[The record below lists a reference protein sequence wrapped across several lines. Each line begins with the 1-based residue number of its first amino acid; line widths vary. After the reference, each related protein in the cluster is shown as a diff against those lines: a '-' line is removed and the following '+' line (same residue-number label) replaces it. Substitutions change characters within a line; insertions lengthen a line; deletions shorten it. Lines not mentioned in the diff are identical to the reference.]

1 MNLLDRLCA
10 AEDALRSLLRAAD
23 DAQVVADDAQK
34 TAYAK
39 QALADAASAQVDDA
53 EAVCAALRRR
63 GTAGISIQK
72 LPHVVLTDVFLA
84 LPMKDLA
91 RAGRASK
98 AWRDARWSD
107 GLCKARG
114 AAAAAAQ
121 RCELCCRDLPAWA
134 EHLRVCCLKTC
145 CNDCLDNYSDMKI
158 PRYPPIR
165 RDFPCPV
172 CKMPAAKSDDE
183 LVARL
188 QSHVD
193 KGDAEAR
200 LLLGVWYEA
209 GDHGIEKST
218 ERAEELWELGASLG
232 HSASA
237 WQLACMW
244 DERLESGHHHDQS
257 SLSANALK
265 YARMAADAGRPEAQ
279 ADMAHFLIA
288 GFRDNGQL
296 PYNEDALH
304 YLKNH
309 DADSCTGEDGFLEAA
324 RYLRLVFEQKK
335 LEKSYDPML
344 QHLKSLV
351 DAYRERGIDVLTDP
365 PTRNLPRS

>member
-1 MNLLDRLCA
+1 MLFDELCA
-10 AEDALRSLLRAAD
+10 AEARLGPLLRAAD

-53 EAVCAALRRR
+53 EAVFAALRRR

-134 EHLRVCCLKTC
+134 ENLRVCCLKPC
-145 CNDCLDNYSDMKI
+145 CKGCFDNYSDMKI
-158 PRYPPIR
+158 PVYPLIR

-172 CKMPAAKSDDE
+172 CKTPAAKSDDE

-193 KGDAEAR
+193 KGNPEAM
-200 LLLGVWYEA
+200 LLLGEWYED
-209 GDHGIEKST
+209 GKHGLETSM
-218 ERAEELWELGASLG
+218 ERAEALWERGASLG
-232 HSASA
+232 HSGSA
-237 WQLACMW
+237 WSLACMW
-244 DERLESGHHHDQS
+244 HERVASGES
-257 SLSANALK
+257 SLFANALK

-279 ADMAHFLIA
+279 ADMVYFLIA
-288 GFRDNGQL
+288 GFRDNGEM
-296 PYNEDALH
+296 PYHNHALH
-304 YLKNH
+304 YLKTH
-309 DADSCTGEDGFLEAA
+309 DADSCNGEDGFLEAA
-324 RYLRLVFEQKK
+324 RYLRLVFEEKK
-335 LEKSYDPML
+335 LEKSDKGEFWR
-344 QHLKSLV
+344 LKYLV
-351 DAYRERGIDVLTDP
+351 DLYRGRGIDVLTDP